1 MQSEL
6 EVKLK
11 GIIIMALNV
20 WIDQNLCTGDGL
32 CAEICPGV
40 FVAGGDGKYYVKE
53 FGSETKSGEGGPDS
67 KVIIPSGLGELVVEA
82 AEECPGGCIF
92 IEKV

>member
-1 MQSEL
+1 
-6 EVKLK
+6 
-11 GIIIMALNV
+11 MAEQLGV